1 MSNQKN
7 GTVATYTKKELAGY
21 LTGLAGQNIIYNIIA
36 TGLAFYFQSV
46 IFLPAIACSLIFALA
61 RVWDA
66 VNDPM
71 MGTIVDKTR
80 TKWGKC
86 KPYLLFVPAII
97 MVTTILPFINNMYA
111 EPNDLHEVTL
121 AEQNAY
127 VAFADSDLV
136 KEFEYD
142 GVKYYL
148 IPAGGSW
155 DLQKDEAGR
164 NLLDEDGSIVKTQ
177 VMIYTADKQPL
188 TDTALAETVLQD
200 FQNEEGFV
208 KKTGGKAV
216 FIIAWAAISYVLWG
230 MTYTIG
236 DIPLWG
242 VTSLMTESQQDRAKA
257 LTLARAV
264 ANVGMIGT
272 LFTMIAP
279 AFQGIFKGRGMDEA
293 HSLRAAY
300 ILLAIVMTVF
310 ASVLF
315 QVAGLSVKEKV
326 AAKSEKTYT
335 IKENF
340 KIMFG
345 NKPFRQILIS
355 GILRSPIQLL
365 AIVAMTL
372 VMYYF
377 FNNDIGRTLFVDGA
391 LNVGLVLKILIL
403 VVGLF
408 GGMIGFPLFVP
419 RLIGKFEKKK
429 LYNFFSLIG
438 AIPFALIFG
447 FFLISKGNV
456 LTWVGMA
463 VMSVLFFMAA
473 ASMGSL
479 NVLQSV
485 MIADCV
491 DYEEYYTGV
500 RPDGVFF
507 SGQSFI
513 TKLSA
518 GIASLISGA
527 VYAIVGFSDKNVALL
542 NNALVNGAD
551 FKTYNGGKY
560 AAAMFFLI
568 SIPPAVG
575 MVLAA
580 MPTLKYALPDGD
592 HKRMLAEL
600 IEKRHSAEAAGE
612 VPAFEE
618 TAPVEEAQS
627 EAVTAVEETVETV
640 ADEIADTAGEAVE
653 EAAAAAEE
661 TAEVISGAAE
671 DAESGISDIIEN
683 TVDDVDGKTED

>member
-1 MSNQKN
+1 MGNNPNPGVK
-7 GTVATYTKKELAGY
+7 TYTKKELAGY

-66 VNDPM
+66 INDPM

-86 KPYLLFVPAII
+86 KPYLLFVPAVI
-97 MVTTILPFINNMYA
+97 MVTTILPFINGMYA
-111 EPNDLHEVTL
+111 EPNELHETALVEE
-121 AEQNAY
+121 AEY
-127 VAFADSDLV
+127 VDFVESDLV
-136 KEFEYD
+136 KSIEYD
-142 GVKYYL
+142 GVKYL
-148 IPAGGSW
+148 FVPASGSW
-155 DLQKDEAGR
+155 ELQKDASGKALMDADG
-164 NLLDEDGSIVKTQ
+164 NLVKTK
-177 VMIYTADKQPL
+177 VMIYTDADKAPV
-188 TDTALAETVLQD
+188 TDPAVAETVLQE
-200 FQNEEGFV
+200 FQSEMGFE
-208 KKTGGKAV
+208 KKTGATAV
-216 FIIAWAAISYVLWG
+216 IIIAWAAISYVLWG

-242 VTSLMTESQQDRAKA
+242 VTSLMTEDQNDRAKA

-279 AFQGIFKGRGMDEA
+279 SFQGMWKAQGMDEA

-300 ILLAIVMTVF
+300 ITLAVVMTVF
-310 ASVLF
+310 ASLLF

-326 AAKSEKTYT
+326 APQNKKTYT

-365 AIVAMTL
+365 GIVAMTL

-377 FNNDIGRTLFVDGA
+377 FNNDIGGTLFVDGA
-391 LNVGLVLKILIL
+391 LNVNLVLKVVIL

-408 GGMIGFPLFVP
+408 GGMIVFPLFVP
-419 RLIGKFEKKK
+419 NLIKKHEKKSM
-429 LYNFFSLIG
+429 YNFFTLIG
-438 AIPFALIFG
+438 AIPFALIFV
-447 FFLISKGNV
+447 FFK
-456 LTWVGMA
+456 LTGGDILSWGGMV
-463 VMSVLFFMAA
+463 VMSVLFFMAG

-491 DYEEYYTGV
+491 DYEEYNNGI

-527 VYAIVGFSDKNVALL
+527 VYMVVGFSDKNVALL

-551 FKTYNGGKY
+551 FKTYGDGKF

-568 SIPPAVG
+568 SIPPAIG

-580 MPTLKYALPDGD
+580 LPTLKYALPDKEHTRILD
-592 HKRMLAEL
+592 VLNA
-600 IEKRHSAEAAGE
+600 KRHGE
-612 VPAFEE
+612 SEE
-618 TAPVEEAQS
+618 
-627 EAVTAVEETVETV
+627 
-640 ADEIADTAGEAVE
+640 
-653 EAAAAAEE
+653 
-661 TAEVISGAAE
+661 
-671 DAESGISDIIEN
+671 
-683 TVDDVDGKTED
+683 

>member
-1 MSNQKN
+1 MGKLPNPGVN
-7 GTVATYTKKELAGY
+7 TYTKKELAGY

-71 MGTIVDKTR
+71 MGTIVDKTH

-86 KPYLLFVPAII
+86 KPYLLFVPVVI
-97 MVTTILPFINNMYA
+97 MATTILPFINSMYA
-111 EPNDLHEVTL
+111 EPNDLHETAL
-121 AEQNAY
+121 MEEADYIPFAESEIMRA
-127 VAFADSDLV
+127 VD
-136 KEFEYD
+136 YD
-142 GVKYYL
+142 GVKYL
-148 IPAGGSW
+148 FIPAGGTW
-155 DLQKDEAGR
+155 ELQKGENGRPITDEEG
-164 NLLDEDGSIVKTQ
+164 NVVKTE
-177 VMIYTADKQPL
+177 VMVFSAADKSPV
-188 TDTALAETVLQD
+188 TDAALAETLLQE
-200 FQNEEGFV
+200 FQSEWGFE
-208 KKTGGKAV
+208 KKTGGKAGL
-216 FIIAWAAISYVLWG
+216 IIAWAAISYILWG

-242 VTSLMTESQQDRAKA
+242 VTSLMTEDQNDRAKA

-279 AFQGIFKGRGMDEA
+279 SFQGMWKARGMDEA

-300 ILLAIVMTVF
+300 ITLAIVMTVF
-310 ASVLF
+310 ASALF
-315 QVAGLSVKEKV
+315 QVAGFAVKERVTPQNK
-326 AAKSEKTYT
+326 KTYT

-345 NKPFRQILIS
+345 NRPFRQILIS

-365 AIVAMTL
+365 GIVAMTL

-377 FNNDIGRTLFVDGA
+377 FNNDIGSTLFVDGA
-391 LNVGLVLKILIL
+391 LNVDLVLKVVVL

-408 GGMIGFPLFVP
+408 GGMIVFPLFVP
-419 RLIGKFEKKK
+419 NLIKKFEKKNM
-429 LYNFFSLIG
+429 YNFFSLIG
-438 AIPFALIFG
+438 AIPFILIFV
-447 FFLISKGNV
+447 FFKLTGGNI
-456 LTWVGMA
+456 LSWGGMI
-463 VMSVLFFMAA
+463 VMSVLFFMGG

-491 DYEEYYTGV
+491 DFEEYTNGT

-527 VYAIVGFSDKNVALL
+527 VYMVVGFSDKNVALL

-551 FKTYNGGKY
+551 FKTYGDGKF

-568 SIPPAVG
+568 SVPPAIG

-580 MPTLKYALPDGD
+580 IPTWRYALPDKEHTRILD
-592 HKRMLAEL
+592 VLNAKRRGEGQNAE
-600 IEKRHSAEAAGE
+600 
-612 VPAFEE
+612 
-618 TAPVEEAQS
+618 
-627 EAVTAVEETVETV
+627 
-640 ADEIADTAGEAVE
+640 
-653 EAAAAAEE
+653 
-661 TAEVISGAAE
+661 
-671 DAESGISDIIEN
+671 
-683 TVDDVDGKTED
+683 

>member
-1 MSNQKN
+1 MGNLERNPNVK
-7 GTVATYTKKELAGY
+7 TYTRKELVGY

-71 MGTIVDKTR
+71 MGTIVDKTH

-86 KPYLLFVPAII
+86 KPYLLFVPVII
-97 MVTTILPFINNMYA
+97 MITTILPFVNNMYA
-111 EPNDLHEVTL
+111 EPNDLHEVML
-121 AEQNAY
+121 QDSKAY
-127 VAFADSDLV
+127 VDFVDSDLT
-136 KEFEYD
+136 KELEYD
-142 GVKYYL
+142 GVKYL
-148 IPAGGSW
+148 FVPADGTW
-155 DLQKDEAGR
+155 DLQKDADGKT
-164 NLLDEDGSIVKTQ
+164 LMDEDGNIVKTK
-177 VMIYTADKQPL
+177 VMIYTADDKQPV
-188 TDTALAETVLQD
+188 TDTALAETILQE
-200 FQNEEGFV
+200 FQSELGFV
-208 KKTGGKAV
+208 KKTGTKAAL
-216 FIIAWAAISYVLWG
+216 IIAWAAISYILWG

-242 VTSLMTESQQDRAKA
+242 VTSLMTEDQHDRAKV

-279 AFQGIFKGRGMDEA
+279 AFQGMFKARGMDEA

-300 ILLAIVMTVF
+300 ITLAIVMTIF

-315 QVAGLSVKEKV
+315 QFAGISVKEKV
-326 AAKSEKTYT
+326 NPKNQKTYT

-377 FNNDIGRTLFVDGA
+377 FNNDIGATLFVNGA
-391 LNVGLVLKILIL
+391 LNITLVLKIVIL
-403 VVGLF
+403 VIGLF
-408 GGMIGFPLFVP
+408 GGMIAFPLFVP
-419 RLIGKFEKKK
+419 KFINKFEKKK
-429 LYNFFSLIG
+429 LYNFFSLVG
-438 AIPFALIFG
+438 AIPFALIFV

-456 LTWVGMA
+456 LTWGGML
-463 VMSVLFFMAA
+463 VMSVLFFMAG

-491 DYEEYYTGV
+491 DYEEYHTGV

-527 VYAIVGFSDKNVALL
+527 VYAVVGFSDKNVALL

-551 FKTYNGGKY
+551 FKTYNDGKF

-580 MPTLKYALPDGD
+580 IPTLKYALPNDE
-592 HKRMLAEL
+592 HKRILAALIAKRHGAEAEL
-600 IEKRHSAEAAGE
+600 AQAEEAA
-612 VPAFEE
+612 
-618 TAPVEEAQS
+618 
-627 EAVTAVEETVETV
+627 ETV
-640 ADEIADTAGEAVE
+640 APADAVEAVE
-653 EAAAAAEE
+653 DAATE
-661 TAEVISGAAE
+661 TAEDSAPE
-671 DAESGISDIIEN
+671 DEQ
-683 TVDDVDGKTED
+683 

>member
-1 MSNQKN
+1 MSKQPVSAAKLN
-7 GTVATYTKKELAGY
+7 TYTKKELAGY
-21 LTGLAGQNIIYNIIA
+21 LTGLAGQNIIYNIIG

-46 IFLPAIACSLIFALA
+46 IFIPAMAYSLIFALA

-66 VNDPM
+66 INDPM

-86 KPYLLFVPAII
+86 KPYLLFVPVVIL
-97 MVTTILPFINNMYA
+97 VTTILPFLNGMYA
-111 EPNDLHEVTL
+111 EPNELHEVEVQDPT
-121 AEQNAY
+121 AY
-127 VAFADSDLV
+127 VAYVESDLT
-136 KEFEYD
+136 KELEYE
-142 GVKYYL
+142 GVTYL
-148 IPAGGSW
+148 FVPVDGSW
-155 DLQKDEAGR
+155 ELKKDENGKT
-164 NLLDEDGSIVKTQ
+164 LMDEEGNIVKNK
-177 VMIYTADKQPL
+177 VMIYTADDKAPV
-188 TDTALAETVLQD
+188 TDKALAETILQE
-200 FQNEEGFV
+200 FQSELGFV
-208 KKTGGKAV
+208 KKTGFKAILIV
-216 FIIAWAAISYVLWG
+216 AWAAISYILWG

-242 VTSLMTESQQDRAKA
+242 VTSLMTEDQGDRAKA

-279 AFQGIFKGRGMDEA
+279 AFQGMFKAQGMDEA
-293 HSLRAAY
+293 HSLRMAY
-300 ILLAIVMTVF
+300 IALAVVMTVF

-315 QVAGLSVKEKV
+315 QFAGLSVKERV
-326 AAKSEKTYT
+326 APQNKKTYT

-365 AIVAMTL
+365 GIIAMTL

-377 FNNDIGRTLFVDGA
+377 FDMDINRALFTEDG
-391 LNVGLVLKILIL
+391 LNISLVLKILIL

-408 GGMIGFPLFVP
+408 GGMIGFPLCVP
-419 RLIGKFEKKK
+419 KLIQKYEKKK
-429 LYNFFSLIG
+429 LYNFFTLVG
-438 AIPFALIFG
+438 AIPFALIFV
-447 FFLISKGNV
+447 FFLISKGDI
-456 LTWVGMA
+456 LTWVGMS

-473 ASMGSL
+473 AAMGSL

-491 DYEEYYTGV
+491 DYEEYTNGI

-527 VYAIVGFSDKNVALL
+527 VYAIVQFSGKNVALL
-542 NNALVNGAD
+542 NNALANGAD
-551 FKTYNGGKY
+551 FKTYNDGKY

-568 SIPPAVG
+568 SIPPAIG
-575 MVLAA
+575 MLLAA
-580 MPTLKYALPDGD
+580 IPTWKYALPDD
-592 HKRMLAEL
+592 EHTRILNELNAKRNAA
-600 IEKRHSAEAAGE
+600 SVEAAE
-612 VPAFEE
+612 
-618 TAPVEEAQS
+618 
-627 EAVTAVEETVETV
+627 
-640 ADEIADTAGEAVE
+640 
-653 EAAAAAEE
+653 
-661 TAEVISGAAE
+661 
-671 DAESGISDIIEN
+671 
-683 TVDDVDGKTED
+683 

>member
-1 MSNQKN
+1 MGKSKTTTHN
-7 GTVATYTKKELAGY
+7 GVATYTKKELVGY

-66 VNDPM
+66 INDPM

-86 KPYLLFVPAII
+86 KPYLLFVPAVVL
-97 MVTTILPFINNMYA
+97 VTTILPFINSMYA
-111 EPNDLHEVTL
+111 EPNNYHEVELQDTAKYVEY
-121 AEQNAY
+121 AE
-127 VAFADSDLV
+127 SDLT
-136 KEFEYD
+136 KEVEYD
-142 GVKYYL
+142 GVKYL
-148 IPAGGSW
+148 FVPADGTW
-155 DLQKDEAGR
+155 DLTKES
-164 NLLDEDGSIVKTQ
+164 DGTIIKTK
-177 VMIYTADKQPL
+177 VMIYTEADKTPVK
-188 TDTALAETVLQD
+188 DTTLATTVLQE
-200 FQNEEGFV
+200 FQNDVGFE
-208 KKTGGKAV
+208 KKTGGKAAL
-216 FIIAWAAISYVLWG
+216 IIAWAAISYILWG

-242 VTSLMTESQQDRAKA
+242 VTSLMTEDQNDRAKV
-257 LTLARAV
+257 LSLARAV

-272 LFTMIAP
+272 MFTMIAP
-279 AFQGIFKGRGMDEA
+279 AFQGMWKAQGMDEA

-300 ILLAIVMTVF
+300 ITLAVVMTVF
-310 ASVLF
+310 ASILF
-315 QVAGLSVKEKV
+315 QFAGFSVKEKV
-326 AAKSEKTYT
+326 APQSEKTYT

-365 AIVAMTL
+365 GIVAMTL

-377 FNNDIGRTLFVDGA
+377 FNNNIGGTMFVNDQ
-391 LNVGLVLKILIL
+391 LNVTLVLQVIIL
-403 VVGLF
+403 VIGLF
-408 GGMIGFPLFVP
+408 GGMIAFPLCVP
-419 RLIGKFEKKK
+419 KLITKIEKKK
-429 LYNFFSLIG
+429 LYNFFTLIG
-438 AIPFALIFG
+438 AIPFALIFVV
-447 FFLISKGNV
+447 FLLFKGNV
-456 LTWVGMA
+456 LNWPGMILMA
-463 VMSVLFFMAA
+463 ILFFMAG

-491 DYEEYYTGV
+491 DYEEYNNGI

-551 FKTYNGGKY
+551 FKTYNDGKF
-560 AAAMFFLI
+560 ALAMFFLI
-568 SIPPAVG
+568 SIPPAIG

-580 MPTLKYALPDGD
+580 IPTLKYALPDAE
-592 HKRMLAEL
+592 HTRMLNELNTKRNAE
-600 IEKRHSAEAAGE
+600 
-612 VPAFEE
+612 
-618 TAPVEEAQS
+618 
-627 EAVTAVEETVETV
+627 
-640 ADEIADTAGEAVE
+640 
-653 EAAAAAEE
+653 
-661 TAEVISGAAE
+661 
-671 DAESGISDIIEN
+671 
-683 TVDDVDGKTED
+683 

>member
-1 MSNQKN
+1 MGKAASNPNPNVK
-7 GTVATYTKKELAGY
+7 TYTKKELVGY

-66 VNDPM
+66 INDPM
-71 MGTIVDKTR
+71 MGTIVDKTH

-86 KPYLLFVPAII
+86 KPYLLFVPAVI
-97 MVTTILPFINNMYA
+97 MVTTILPFLNGMYA

-121 AEQNAY
+121 QEQNAY
-127 VAFADSDLV
+127 VAFTESDLT
-136 KEFEYD
+136 KELEYD
-142 GVKYYL
+142 GVKYL
-148 IPAGGSW
+148 FVPAGGSW
-155 DLQKDEAGR
+155 ELQKDAEGKT
-164 NLLDEDGSIVKTQ
+164 LMDEEGNIVKTK
-177 VMIYTADKQPL
+177 VMVYTADDKQPV
-188 TDTALAETVLQD
+188 TDTALAETVLQE
-200 FQNEEGFV
+200 FQSELGFV
-208 KKTGGKAV
+208 KKDGTKAV
-216 FIIAWAAISYVLWG
+216 LIIAWAAISYILWG

-242 VTSLMTESQQDRAKA
+242 VTSLMTEDQNDRAKV

-279 AFQGIFKGRGMDEA
+279 AFQGMFKARGMDEA
-293 HSLRAAY
+293 HSLRMAY
-300 ILLAIVMTVF
+300 ITLAVVMTVF
-310 ASVLF
+310 ASLLF

-326 AAKSEKTYT
+326 EAKNEKTYS

-377 FNNDIGRTLFVDGA
+377 FNNDIGATLFVNGA
-391 LNVGLVLKILIL
+391 LNIQLVLKILIL

-408 GGMIGFPLFVP
+408 GGMIGFPLIVP
-419 RLIGKFEKKK
+419 KLVQKYEKKK
-429 LYNFFSLIG
+429 LYNFFTLIG
-438 AIPFALIFG
+438 AIPFALIFV
-447 FFLISKGNV
+447 FFKLSKGNV
-456 LTWVGMA
+456 LTWIGMV
-463 VMSVLFFMAA
+463 VMAVLFFMAA
-473 ASMGSL
+473 AAMGSL

-491 DYEEYYTGV
+491 DYEEYHTGN

-527 VYAIVGFSDKNVALL
+527 VYAIVHFSDKNVALL
-542 NNALVNGAD
+542 NNALINGAD
-551 FKTYNGGKY
+551 FKTYNDGKF

-568 SIPPAVG
+568 SIPPAIG
-575 MVLAA
+575 MILAA
-580 MPTLKYALPDGD
+580 IPTLRYALPNSE
-592 HKRMLAEL
+592 HKRILDEL
-600 IEKRHSAEAAGE
+600 VAKRHAK
-612 VPAFEE
+612 EE
-618 TAPVEEAQS
+618 E
-627 EAVTAVEETVETV
+627 
-640 ADEIADTAGEAVE
+640 
-653 EAAAAAEE
+653 
-661 TAEVISGAAE
+661 
-671 DAESGISDIIEN
+671 
-683 TVDDVDGKTED
+683 

>member
-1 MSNQKN
+1 MSKIPNPGVK
-7 GTVATYTKKELAGY
+7 TYTKKELAGY

-86 KPYLLFVPAII
+86 KPYLLFVPAVI
-97 MVTTILPFINNMYA
+97 MVTTILPFINGMYA
-111 EPNDLHEVTL
+111 EPNELHETALVEE
-121 AEQNAY
+121 AEY
-127 VAFADSDLV
+127 VDFVESDLV
-136 KEFEYD
+136 KSIEYD
-142 GVKYYL
+142 GVKYL
-148 IPAGGSW
+148 FVPASGSW
-155 DLQKDEAGR
+155 ELQKDESGKALVDADG
-164 NLLDEDGSIVKTQ
+164 NLVKTK
-177 VMIYTADKQPL
+177 VMIYTDADKAPV
-188 TDTALAETVLQD
+188 TDPAVAETVLQE
-200 FQNEEGFV
+200 FQSEMGFE
-208 KKTGGKAV
+208 KKTGATAV
-216 FIIAWAAISYVLWG
+216 IIIAWAAISYVLWG

-242 VTSLMTESQQDRAKA
+242 VTSLMTEDQNDRAKA

-279 AFQGIFKGRGMDEA
+279 SFQGMWKAQGMDEA

-300 ILLAIVMTVF
+300 ITLAVVMTVF
-310 ASVLF
+310 ASLLF

-326 AAKSEKTYT
+326 APQNKKTYT

-365 AIVAMTL
+365 GIVAMTL

-377 FNNDIGRTLFVDGA
+377 FNNDIGGTLFVDGA
-391 LNVGLVLKILIL
+391 LNVNLVLKVVIL

-408 GGMIGFPLFVP
+408 GGMIVFPLFVP
-419 RLIGKFEKKK
+419 NLIKKHEKKSM
-429 LYNFFSLIG
+429 YNFFTLIG
-438 AIPFALIFG
+438 AIPFALIFV
-447 FFLISKGNV
+447 FFK
-456 LTWVGMA
+456 LTGGDILSWGGMV
-463 VMSVLFFMAA
+463 VMSVLFFMAG

-491 DYEEYYTGV
+491 DYEEYNNGI

-527 VYAIVGFSDKNVALL
+527 VYMVVGFSDKNVALL

-551 FKTYNGGKY
+551 FKTYGDGKF

-568 SIPPAVG
+568 SIPPAIG

-580 MPTLKYALPDGD
+580 LPTLKYALPDKEHTRILD
-592 HKRMLAEL
+592 VLNA
-600 IEKRHSAEAAGE
+600 KRHGE
-612 VPAFEE
+612 SEE
-618 TAPVEEAQS
+618 
-627 EAVTAVEETVETV
+627 
-640 ADEIADTAGEAVE
+640 
-653 EAAAAAEE
+653 
-661 TAEVISGAAE
+661 
-671 DAESGISDIIEN
+671 
-683 TVDDVDGKTED
+683 

>member
-1 MSNQKN
+1 MSKPTNK
-7 GTVATYTKKELAGY
+7 GVLTYTKKELAGY

-86 KPYLLFVPAII
+86 KPYLLFVPVVI
-97 MVTTILPFINNMYA
+97 MATTILPFINSMYA
-111 EPNDLHEVTL
+111 EPNDLHETVV
-121 AEQNAY
+121 AEEAEY
-127 VAFADSDLV
+127 VAFADGDLV
-136 KEFEYD
+136 KSMEFD
-142 GVKYYL
+142 GVKYL
-148 IPAGGSW
+148 FVPASGSW
-155 DLQKDEAGR
+155 DLQKDENGR
-164 NLLDEDGSIVKTQ
+164 PLMDEDGNIVKNH
-177 VMIYTADKQPL
+177 VMIYTDADKAPV
-188 TDTALAETVLQD
+188 TDLAVAETVLQE
-200 FQNEEGFV
+200 FQSEQGFV
-208 KKTGGKAV
+208 KKTGAKGGL
-216 FIIAWAAISYVLWG
+216 IIAWAAISYILWG

-242 VTSLMTESQQDRAKA
+242 VTSLMTEDQNDRAKA

-279 AFQGIFKGRGMDEA
+279 SFQGMWKARGMDEA

-300 ILLAIVMTVF
+300 ITLAVVMTVF

-315 QVAGLSVKEKV
+315 QVAGFAVKEKV
-326 AAKSEKTYT
+326 SPQNKKTYT

-365 AIVAMTL
+365 GIVAMTL

-377 FNNDIGRTLFVDGA
+377 FNNNIGGTLFVDGA
-391 LNVGLVLKILIL
+391 LNVDLVLKVVVL

-408 GGMIGFPLFVP
+408 GGMIVFPLFVP
-419 RLIGKFEKKK
+419 KLITKHEKKNM
-429 LYNFFSLIG
+429 YNFFSLIG
-438 AIPFALIFG
+438 AIPFILIFV
-447 FFLISKGNV
+447 FFKLTGGNI
-456 LTWVGMA
+456 LSWGGMI
-463 VMSVLFFMAA
+463 VMSVLFFMGG

-491 DYEEYYTGV
+491 DYEEYTNGI

-527 VYAIVGFSDKNVALL
+527 VYMVVGFSDKNVALL

-551 FKTYNGGKY
+551 FKTYGDGKF

-568 SIPPAVG
+568 SVPPAIG

-580 MPTLKYALPDGD
+580 IPTWKYALPDKEHTRILD
-592 HKRMLAEL
+592 VLNAKRRE
-600 IEKRHSAEAAGE
+600 
-612 VPAFEE
+612 
-618 TAPVEEAQS
+618 
-627 EAVTAVEETVETV
+627 
-640 ADEIADTAGEAVE
+640 
-653 EAAAAAEE
+653 
-661 TAEVISGAAE
+661 SGT
-671 DAESGISDIIEN
+671 DAE
-683 TVDDVDGKTED
+683 

>member
-1 MSNQKN
+1 MSNTKN
-7 GTVATYTKKELAGY
+7 GNVATYTKKELAGY

-86 KPYLLFVPAII
+86 KPYLLFVPAVI

-111 EPNDLHEVTL
+111 EPNDLHEVAL
-121 AEQNAY
+121 QDRAAY
-127 VAFADSDLV
+127 VALADVDSGLV
-136 KEFEYD
+136 KELVYED
-142 GVKYYL
+142 DNGGKVKYL
-148 IPAGGSW
+148 FAPAGGSW
-155 DLQKDEAGR
+155 ELQKDENGR
-164 NLLDEDGSIVKTQ
+164 NLMDEEGKIIQTK
-177 VMIYTADKQPL
+177 VMIYTEDGKPVE
-188 TDTALAETVLQD
+188 DTALAETVLQE
-200 FQNEEGFV
+200 FQSELGFE
-208 KKTGGKAV
+208 KKTGTKAV
-216 FIIAWAAISYVLWG
+216 LIIAWAAISYVLWG

-242 VTSLMTESQQDRAKA
+242 VTSLMTESQEDRAKA

-279 AFQGIFKGRGMDEA
+279 AFQGMFKAQGMDEA

-300 ILLAIVMTVF
+300 IALAIVMTVF

-326 AAKSEKTYT
+326 KAKSEKTYT

-365 AIVAMTL
+365 SIVAMTL

-377 FNNDIGRTLFVDGA
+377 FNNDIGRTLFTDTG
-391 LNVGLVLKILIL
+391 LNVGLVLKIVIL

-419 RLIGKFEKKK
+419 KLITKFEKKK
-429 LYNFFSLIG
+429 LYNFFSLVG

-447 FFLISKGNV
+447 FFILSKGQV
-456 LTWVGMA
+456 LTWVGMI

-491 DYEEYYTGV
+491 DYEEYQNGT

-551 FKTYNGGKY
+551 FKTYNGGKF

-580 MPTLKYALPDGD
+580 VPTLKYALPDRE
-592 HKRMLAEL
+592 HKRILAEL
-600 IEKRHSAEAAGE
+600 ISKRHGTE
-612 VPAFEE
+612 V
-618 TAPVEEAQS
+618 
-627 EAVTAVEETVETV
+627 
-640 ADEIADTAGEAVE
+640 
-653 EAAAAAEE
+653 AAESLE
-661 TAEVISGAAE
+661 SGEE
-671 DAESGISDIIEN
+671 DADI
-683 TVDDVDGKTED
+683 

>member
-1 MSNQKN
+1 MGKPTVHRS
-7 GTVATYTKKELAGY
+7 VATYTKKELAGY

-46 IFLPAIACSLIFALA
+46 IFLPAMACSLIFALA

-86 KPYLLFVPAII
+86 KPYLLFVPAVVLI
-97 MVTTILPFINNMYA
+97 TTILPFINTMYA
-111 EPNDLHEVTL
+111 EPNSFHEVALQDT
-121 AEQNAY
+121 AAY
-127 VAFADSDLV
+127 VDFAESDLV
-136 KEFEYD
+136 KEIEYD
-142 GVKYYL
+142 GVKYL
-148 IPAGGSW
+148 FVPAGGTW
-155 DLQKDEAGR
+155 ELAKDENGKT
-164 NLLDEDGSIVKTQ
+164 LLDADGNIVKTK
-177 VMIYTADKQPL
+177 VMIYNADTKAPL
-188 TDTALAETVLQD
+188 TDAALAETVLQE
-200 FQNEEGFV
+200 FQNEVGFE
-208 KKTGGKAV
+208 KKTGGKAAL
-216 FIIAWAAISYVLWG
+216 IIAWAAFSYVLWG

-242 VTSLMTESQQDRAKA
+242 VTSLMTEDQNDRAKA

-272 LFTMIAP
+272 MFTMIAP
-279 AFQGIFKGRGMDEA
+279 AFQGMWKARGMDEA
-293 HSLRAAY
+293 HSLQAAY
-300 ILLAIVMTVF
+300 ITLAVVMTVF
-310 ASVLF
+310 ATILF
-315 QVAGLSVKEKV
+315 QFAGLSVKERV
-326 AAKSEKTYT
+326 APQNEKTYS

-365 AIVAMTL
+365 GIVAMTL

-377 FNNDIGRTLFVDGA
+377 FNNDIGSSLFVDGA
-391 LNVGLVLKILIL
+391 LNISLILKVVIL

-408 GGMIGFPLFVP
+408 GGMIVFPLFVP
-419 RLIGKFEKKK
+419 KMITRHEKKK
-429 LYNFFSLIG
+429 MYNFFTLIG
-438 AIPFALIFG
+438 AIPFALIFVV
-447 FFLISKGNV
+447 FLLFKGNI
-456 LTWVGMA
+456 LTWAGMGIMA
-463 VMSVLFFMAA
+463 VLFFMAG

-491 DYEEYYTGV
+491 DYEEYNNGI

-551 FKTYNGGKY
+551 FKAYNDGKF
-560 AAAMFFLI
+560 ALAMFFLI
-568 SIPPAVG
+568 SIPPAIG

-580 MPTLKYALPDGD
+580 IPTLKYALPDAE
-592 HKRMLAEL
+592 HTRMLDEL
-600 IEKRHSAEAAGE
+600 NAKRNE
-612 VPAFEE
+612 
-618 TAPVEEAQS
+618 Q
-627 EAVTAVEETVETV
+627 
-640 ADEIADTAGEAVE
+640 
-653 EAAAAAEE
+653 
-661 TAEVISGAAE
+661 
-671 DAESGISDIIEN
+671 
-683 TVDDVDGKTED
+683 